1 MNDRIAGI
9 PLYVWAVGM
18 VAGIYGFMW
27 MRRRSGGTTSSTTA
41 TGTPPGQ
48 PVFTQAQEVQD
59 FQVFSALTGQQQ
71 GSDLNFLTEV
81 AQLFAG
87 GASGGNSGSPQSTYR
102 FRRGASPPNG
112 GHMPHQ
118 YFGKGAPTRPLPM
131 WASAPASDLA
141 AHR

>member
-59 FQVFSALTGQQQ
+59 FQIFSALTGQQQ
-71 GSDLNFLTEV
+71 GSDLNFLSEV
-81 AQLFAG
+81 ASLFSG
-87 GASGGNSGSPQSTYR
+87 GASGGTTTPASTPAQTAPANTGGTIPATTQASAAAGPAPT
-102 FRRGASPPNG
+102 GAS
-112 GHMPHQ
+112 
-118 YFGKGAPTRPLPM
+118 A
-131 WASAPASDLA
+131 
-141 AHR
+141 